1 MCEFMNA
8 AKKKTG
14 KKRKQGR
21 KIKEGRRMGHAE
33 REGKGRRQKVKGEGG
48 GREKENGGDKM
59 GTGIMG

>member
-1 MCEFMNA
+1 MNA

-14 KKRKQGR
+14 KKKTGEEE
-21 KIKEGRRMGHAE
+21 KEGRRMGHAE
-33 REGKGRRQKVKGEGG
+33 REAKGRRQKVKGQGG